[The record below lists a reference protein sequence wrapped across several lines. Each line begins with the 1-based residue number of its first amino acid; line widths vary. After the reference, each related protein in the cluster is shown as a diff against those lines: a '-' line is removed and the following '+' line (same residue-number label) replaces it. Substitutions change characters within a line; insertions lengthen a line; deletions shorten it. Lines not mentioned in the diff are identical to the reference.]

1 MRYLKYLLKPL
12 EWVGWLVFALFGL
25 LWWPWR
31 AFRGTLQTTRGRV
44 RWALFGVIVLAIL
57 SGLLVYPNYYNQ
69 FAALA
74 NGQIS
79 RLNDWTAPKYLEW
92 VKTASQVRLP
102 SYTEKPFRLG
112 LDLVGGTQLLYDAD
126 TSKVALSDRAS
137 ALEGVRD
144 VIERRVNAFGVAEPL
159 VQTDRSGDQWRVLV
173 ELAGVKDVN
182 EAIKQIGET
191 PLLEFKEQNEAA
203 HVAVLTDEQKKE
215 IAESEKQAKIKAEDL
230 LKRLR
235 RGEDF
240 VELAKKYSEDPGS
253 KDQGGDLDWVK
264 KGTFVPEFDKAL
276 FEDLKV
282 GERTKEPV
290 KTQFGYHII
299 EKLDERQNDQGE
311 LEIHSRHILAKAK
324 SESDFQQPQ
333 NPEDQWKNTP
343 LSGKQ
348 LKRASVVFDQQTQQP
363 QVSLEFND
371 EGSKLFEE
379 ITSRNVDKIVGIFLD
394 KQPISLPRVQQAITG
409 GQAVITGTFDVQ
421 EAKLLAQR
429 LNAGALPVPINLV
442 SQQTVGASLGEIA
455 IQRSLRAGLYGF
467 ALVALFMIL
476 YYRLPGLIAIVALLM
491 YVAFVLAIFKLWP
504 VTLTLAGIAG
514 FILSIGMAVD
524 ANILIFERLKEELR
538 LGKSLPQA
546 MQAGFARAWT
556 SIRDSNVSS
565 LITCVIL
572 SWFGTSMVKGFALT
586 LAIGIVVSMFS
597 AITVTRTFLRM
608 IIRERHQ
615 GRLWL
620 YGVSRN
626 LDI

>member
-1 MRYLKYLLKPL
+1 M
-12 EWVGWLVFALFGL
+12 
-25 LWWPWR
+25 
-31 AFRGTLQTTRGRV
+31 
-44 RWALFGVIVLAIL
+44 
-57 SGLLVYPNYYNQ
+57 
-69 FAALA
+69 
-74 NGQIS
+74 
-79 RLNDWTAPKYLEW
+79 
-92 VKTASQVRLP
+92 
-102 SYTEKPFRLG
+102 
-112 LDLVGGTQLLYDAD
+112 
-126 TSKVALSDRAS
+126 
-137 ALEGVRD
+137 
-144 VIERRVNAFGVAEPL
+144 
-159 VQTDRSGDQWRVLV
+159 
-173 ELAGVKDVN
+173 
-182 EAIKQIGET
+182 
-191 PLLEFKEQNEAA
+191 
-203 HVAVLTDEQKKE
+203 
-215 IAESEKQAKIKAEDL
+215 
-230 LKRLR
+230 
-235 RGEDF
+235 
-240 VELAKKYSEDPGS
+240 
-253 KDQGGDLDWVK
+253 
-264 KGTFVPEFDKAL
+264 
-276 FEDLKV
+276 
-282 GERTKEPV
+282 
-290 KTQFGYHII
+290 
-299 EKLDERQNDQGE
+299 
-311 LEIHSRHILAKAK
+311 
-324 SESDFQQPQ
+324 
-333 NPEDQWKNTP
+333 
-343 LSGKQ
+343 
-348 LKRASVVFDQQTQQP
+348 
-363 QVSLEFND
+363 
-371 EGSKLFEE
+371 FEE

-546 MQAGFARAWT
+546 MQAGFERAWT

>member
-102 SYTEKPFRLG
+102 SYAQKPFRLG

-230 LKRLR
+230 LKRLQ

-546 MQAGFARAWT
+546 MQAGFERAWT

>member
-1 MRYLKYLLKPL
+1 LRYLKYLLKPL

-92 VKTASQVRLP
+92 IKTASQVRLP

-230 LKRLR
+230 LKRLQ

-546 MQAGFARAWT
+546 MQAGFERAWT

>member
-1 MRYLKYLLKPL
+1 M
-12 EWVGWLVFALFGL
+12 
-25 LWWPWR
+25 
-31 AFRGTLQTTRGRV
+31 
-44 RWALFGVIVLAIL
+44 
-57 SGLLVYPNYYNQ
+57 
-69 FAALA
+69 
-74 NGQIS
+74 
-79 RLNDWTAPKYLEW
+79 
-92 VKTASQVRLP
+92 
-102 SYTEKPFRLG
+102 
-112 LDLVGGTQLLYDAD
+112 
-126 TSKVALSDRAS
+126 
-137 ALEGVRD
+137 
-144 VIERRVNAFGVAEPL
+144 
-159 VQTDRSGDQWRVLV
+159 
-173 ELAGVKDVN
+173 
-182 EAIKQIGET
+182 
-191 PLLEFKEQNEAA
+191 EFKEQNEAA

-230 LKRLR
+230 LKRLQ

-546 MQAGFARAWT
+546 MQAGFERAWT